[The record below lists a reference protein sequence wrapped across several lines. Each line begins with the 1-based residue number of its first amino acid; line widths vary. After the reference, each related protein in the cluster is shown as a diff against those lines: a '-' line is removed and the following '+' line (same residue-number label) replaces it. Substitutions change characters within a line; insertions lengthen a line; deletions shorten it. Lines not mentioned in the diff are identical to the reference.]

1 MMADAM
7 EELQIPE
14 VKVILAGEMRK
25 YEYRDV
31 SGRPCYIVD
40 RSERRSDFG
49 SRFHFINKDVFTGE
63 KKEDLVS
70 SRLLLSRLEVQWEQ
84 KRLVSISEDFLC
96 SLVSDNKIIEDNV
109 EVPNRIL
116 GKAITRLWA
125 DGRRKITVRIAQS
138 MGLRGV
144 AGAWEVRYM
153 KLLGTKGT
161 EMLELEHLDTGAR
174 LDILH
179 PTEKKGEDMRTLLW
193 EVKSGRKVVMEIL
206 FPLSDFSPEWTIG
219 AISVGKEVMEE
230 FLLEDALSD
239 WTLIDW
245 GDYS

>member
-1 MMADAM
+1 
-7 EELQIPE
+7 
-14 VKVILAGEMRK
+14 
-25 YEYRDV
+25 
-31 SGRPCYIVD
+31 
-40 RSERRSDFG
+40 
-49 SRFHFINKDVFTGE
+49 
-63 KKEDLVS
+63 
-70 SRLLLSRLEVQWEQ
+70 
-84 KRLVSISEDFLC
+84 
-96 SLVSDNKIIEDNV
+96 
-109 EVPNRIL
+109 
-116 GKAITRLWA
+116 
-125 DGRRKITVRIAQS
+125 
-138 MGLRGV
+138 
-144 AGAWEVRYM
+144 M